1 MRPNILCLL
10 LLAILAGVGIG
21 PAYAANSEFRAFEA
35 GEPVTIRPDRAY
47 ILIRAQRGSIFVRVP
62 TAQEQAH
69 YRALKLVALAKM
81 GKKAPAYADF
91 AFDPGTVRNIHNL
104 WNKKPYE
111 EVSPLPIPPVQLIET
126 VPGDY
131 ILYGVGGP
139 NAYILCFCLGTVGFS
154 AKAGEI
160 TDVGT
165 FFTDRADRLS
175 ILPELASETNIGPTA
190 AGDFPLTAGALRPY
204 RTGDRIPPALLSLPR
219 HEARFHAVGPYVD
232 RRARN
237 INRLAAIPG
246 VLAYDLGQVID
257 VRSGKIAPP
266 R

>member
-1 MRPNILCLL
+1 MKPHILRLL

-21 PAYAANSEFRAFEA
+21 PAYAAKPEFRAFEA

-47 ILIRAQRGSIFVRVP
+47 LLVRVQRGAIFVRVP
-62 TAQEQAH
+62 TAQEQAD
-69 YRALKLVALAKM
+69 YRTLKLAALAKM
-81 GKKAPAYADF
+81 GKRAPAYADF
-91 AFDPGTVRNIHNL
+91 AFDPGTVRNVHNL

-111 EVSPLPIPPVQLIET
+111 AVDLLPIPPVQLIET

-131 ILYGVGGP
+131 IVYGVGGP

-160 TDVGT
+160 TDVGSL
-165 FFTDRADRLS
+165 FVDRADRLS
-175 ILPELASETNIGPTA
+175 VLPELASETNIGPTA
-190 AGDFPLTAGALRPY
+190 AGDFPLSAGAIRPY
-204 RTGDRIPPALLSLPR
+204 RTGDRIPPALLNLPR
-219 HEARFHAVGPYVD
+219 REARFHAVGAYLD

-246 VLAYDLGQVID
+246 VLAYDRGQVID
-257 VRSGKIAPP
+257 VQSGKIALP